1 MGTQEIPNSP
11 ASDQIIGNSTIR
23 NSTTVNSTTVNST
36 TVNST
41 TVNLTTMRSE
51 AQRLS
56 TFTSWPHN
64 DKVEA
69 RKIAKAGFF
78 HTGIDSEVKCLW
90 CETVLNEWEYGDQV
104 MARHRSANPD
114 CPFIRNISD
123 NVPLLASSSN
133 NESQQLHSGLNSTSQ
148 ASQSQES
155 QDDTDTPMEAQNMN
169 DSGVDETMTL
179 DTTRPSQRQVP
190 TVSRTPD
197 LQQFRSEASRLE
209 TFRSWTHR
217 YPMPADLANA
227 GFIFTGSTNR
237 PDLVRCVFCG
247 QYVGNW
253 EEEDFPITEHRSL
266 FPECPFI
273 QGQEVGNIPLSQFP
287 GFIST
292 PMHPTFASPGVSRMQ
307 DESIDETGVREPE
320 DSFDVTGVQP
330 RGGRDANSGP
340 EKRSPN
346 VQLFNGK
353 PDDPSLNIIRHT
365 GPASTK
371 YSTLEARLRTFKDWP
386 PALKQEP
393 RQLADAGFYYIG
405 LSDQTKCF
413 YCEGGL
419 RNWQPDDDPWTEH
432 ARWFTKCG
440 YVRLIKGDEFIA
452 KCVDEIPTEIPP
464 KDRDNT
470 SARLSEDDLK
480 SMMSTSMVQEVL
492 AMKIPQSRV
501 EMALKQRGKLGYPSA
516 NELASAALSVQLEQT
531 RIIPDPRAASTST
544 SESQQP
550 TSSSTVHSKQAHTN
564 VSVPGSSSCT
574 PNPPQQQPCSEPQ
587 ITPMTSTVP
596 PGVEDAGSPR
606 LDDPAGGSTSAQ
618 VAQASKNPMDLEQ
631 ENQRLKEAQTC
642 KICMDNQIGVV
653 FLPCGHFICCVK
665 CAPSLRDCPYCRQ
678 SIHGTV
684 KTYMS

>member
-1 MGTQEIPNSP
+1 MGTTQEIPTSS
-11 ASDQIIGNSTIR
+11 SDQIVPATVVNQTI
-23 NSTTVNSTTVNST
+23 
-36 TVNST
+36 
-41 TVNLTTMRSE
+41 MRSE

-56 TFTSWPHN
+56 TFTFWPHN

-90 CETVLNEWEYGDQV
+90 CGTVLNEWEYGDQV

-114 CPFIRNISD
+114 CPFIQNISD
-123 NVPLLASSSN
+123 NVPLLASSN
-133 NESQQLHSGLNSTSQ
+133 NESQQLNPTSR
-148 ASQSQES
+148 ASQSQDGES

-169 DSGVDETMTL
+169 DSGVDETIV
-179 DTTRPSQRQVP
+179 DTTRPPRQVP

-197 LQQFRSEASRLE
+197 LNLYRSESARLQ
-209 TFRSWTHR
+209 TFRSWTHP
-217 YPMPADLANA
+217 YPRPADLANA
-227 GFIFTGSTNR
+227 GFIFAGSSNR

-266 FPECPFI
+266 FPQCPFI
-273 QGQEVGNIPLSQFP
+273 QGHEVGNIPLSQFP
-287 GFIST
+287 SPFMS
-292 PMHPTFASPGVSRMQ
+292 ASPGFNSSPGSMMQ
-307 DESIDETGVREPE
+307 NTTPESIDETGLRE
-320 DSFDVTGVQP
+320 DSFDVTGIQP
-330 RGGRDANSGP
+330 RGRDANSGP

-346 VQLFNGK
+346 VNIFNGTNK
-353 PDDPSLNIIRHT
+353 PDDPNLNIIRHT

-371 YSTLEARLRTFKDWP
+371 YSTVEARLRTFKDWP

-419 RNWQPDDDPWTEH
+419 RNWQPNDDPWTEH

-452 KCVDEIPTEIPP
+452 KCVSEIPTEIPP
-464 KDRDNT
+464 KGRDT
-470 SARLSEDDLK
+470 SATSRLSEEDLRA
-480 SMMSTSMVQEVL
+480 MMGHSLVQEVL
-492 AMKIPQSRV
+492 AMKIPQNKV
-501 EMALKQRGKLGYPSA
+501 EIALKQRGKMYPTA
-516 NELASAALSVQLEQT
+516 HELASAALCVQLEQICT
-531 RIIPDPRAASTST
+531 IPEPRNT

-550 TSSSTVHSKQAHTN
+550 STSTAEHSEQAN
-564 VSVPGSSSCT
+564 SNLSVPGPSNT
-574 PNPPQQQPCSEPQ
+574 LNQPQQPPEQSQ
-587 ITPMTSTVP
+587 NSTPMTPAVP
-596 PGVEDAGSPR
+596 GTEDGTQDQSGSV
-606 LDDPAGGSTSAQ
+606 GSA
-618 VAQASKNPMDLEQ
+618 ASKNPMDLEQ